1 MGKNQKKYLA
11 FTNSTFAY
19 DSTKLRAIEKLR
31 NELKKQNREAISC
44 WLYDSTRIPKG
55 KYVIHSNGIVSWGGN
70 NYTTDLIKL

>member
-1 MGKNQKKYLA
+1 MGKNRKQYLA

-19 DSTKLRAIEKLR
+19 DSTKFEAIVRLK

-44 WLYDSTRIPKG
+44 WLYDSARIPEG
-55 KYVIHSNGIVSWGGN
+55 THVIHKNGIVSWGGN